1 MSYGDGVDPV
11 EDELIDRRMVAHNL
25 RLRVTEL
32 EAKLAAAE
40 RELHIAVMST
50 HRQADCINQCAAA
63 IGPDTSATIDGLPR
77 AVRHLATRLSAAV
90 KALETVRRWMGD
102 PLAAHLP
109 MKDIHSNREILG
121 IIDAALKEARP

>member
-1 MSYGDGVDPV
+1 MSDLTQIEGLQRENDV
-11 EDELIDRRMVAHNL
+11 LKAQ
-25 RLRVTEL
+25 
-32 EAKLAAAE
+32 LAAAE
-40 RELHIAVMST
+40 RERDEAREKM
-50 HRQADCINQCAAA
+50 
-63 IGPDTSATIDGLPR
+63 IGFREFSKQWQDRMESAES
-77 AVRHLATRLSAAV
+77 RLSAAV

>member
-1 MSYGDGVDPV
+1 MSP
-11 EDELIDRRMVAHNL
+11 DRI
-25 RLRVTEL
+25 TEL
-32 EAKLAAAE
+32 K
-40 RELHIAVMST
+40 S
-50 HRQADCINQCAAA
+50 Q
-63 IGPDTSATIDGLPR
+63 
-77 AVRHLATRLSAAV
+77 LSAAV